1 MAWNANEPG
10 NPAWLTKTASEHGGV
25 DQFIDDI
32 RSEGYQ
38 EGHDQGVVDGASGAT
53 FLIGLGIAGY
63 MGVKHL
69 IEKHKAKKQAIR
81 EQAEASEAALRKLYE
96 EGENDTSEDLGVSDL
111 GTL

>member
-38 EGHDQGVVDGASGAT
+38 DGHDQGVVDGASGVAI
-53 FLIGLGIAGY
+53 LIGGLLAIGA
-63 MGVKHL
+63 GVKHL
-69 IEKHKAKKQAIR
+69 IDRHKAKKQAIK
-81 EQAEASEAALRKLYE
+81 EQAEASEAALRKIYE
-96 EGENDTSEDLGVSDL
+96 EAENDVLDDLGVPDTD
-111 GTL
+111 TL